1 MRLIRLT
8 RLAVGVGV
16 VMLAVGGGLAT
27 TATVGAQARAAAAQA
42 SLEVQGAEDTRREF
56 RALLEQFPP
65 SLGVV
70 LKSDPTLLSN
80 AAYLT
85 PYPALAKYLSDHPEI
100 ARNPTYFLEHV
111 ELVQWMDSRYGG
123 RRAATPMTIDEQLR
137 LESISTWRD
146 TMSSFLFLLGFVAA
160 ASALVWILRY
170 IVEHRRWL
178 RATRIQSE
186 AHNKL
191 LERFSSSAELAAY
204 MESPAGAQF
213 LASSPL
219 SVESATSRAPG
230 APFSRIL
237 WSAQAGVVLIAA
249 GIGFMLIQW
258 RMADRVDEV
267 AQMLGA
273 WGTFSIAVGVGF
285 VISAA
290 MSYVISSRMGLLGEP
305 KA

>member
-1 MRLIRLT
+1 MRLIGSMRDV
-8 RLAVGVGV
+8 VGGVMVAAMVGGW
-16 VMLAVGGGLAT
+16 GGGL
-27 TATVGAQARAAAAQA
+27 TVVEAQARTERTLV
-42 SLEVQGAEDTRREF
+42 SPDPQGAEGTRREF
-56 RALLEQFPP
+56 RELMEQFPP
-65 SLGVV
+65 ALGVV

-80 AAYLT
+80 AGYLAT
-85 PYPALAKYLSDHPEI
+85 YPALAKYLSEHPEI
-100 ARNPTYFLEHV
+100 ARNPAYFLEHV
-111 ELVQWMDSRYGG
+111 ETVQLVDYRYGDG
-123 RRAATPMTIDEQLR
+123 RSAEPMTAEQLVKR
-137 LESISTWRD
+137 DAINMWRD
-146 TMSSFLFLLGFVAA
+146 TTSGFMFLLGFAA
-160 ASALVWILRY
+160 AGFCLVWIIRY
-170 IVEHRRWL
+170 VVEHRRWL
-178 RATRIQSE
+178 RATRIQSD

-213 LASSPL
+213 LQAAPL
-219 SVESATSRAPG
+219 SLESSSRRAPG

-249 GIGFMLIQW
+249 GIGFLVIQ
-258 RMADRVDEV
+258 RQLTEEV

-290 MSYVISSRMGLLGEP
+290 ASYVISSRMGLLGDP

>member
-1 MRLIRLT
+1 MRLM
-8 RLAVGVGV
+8 RLAVRACV
-16 VMLAVGGGLAT
+16 VAVVVAGAGLAT
-27 TATVGAQARAAAAQA
+27 TAAVQAQTRGAAVPATQDG
-42 SLEVQGAEDTRREF
+42 QGAEDTRREF

-65 SLGVV
+65 ALGVV
-70 LKSDPTLLSN
+70 LKSDPTLLTN
-80 AAYLT
+80 ASYLT
-85 PYPALAKYLSDHPEI
+85 PYPALAKYLTDHPEI

-123 RRAATPMTIDEQLR
+123 RRAGAPMTLDEQLR
-137 LESISTWRD
+137 LETISTWRE

-160 ASALVWILRY
+160 AASLVWIFRY

-219 SVESATSRAPG
+219 SVESSSRRAPG

-237 WSAQAGVVLIAA
+237 WSVQAGVVLIAA
-249 GIGFMLIQW
+249 GVGFMVIQA
-258 RMADRVDEV
+258 RMVDEVDEV

>member
-1 MRLIRLT
+1 MRLTRLM

-16 VMLAVGGGLAT
+16 VMLAVGGGWAT
-27 TATVGAQARAAAAQA
+27 TATVGAQARTAAAQA
-42 SLEVQGAEDTRREF
+42 SQETQGADDIRREF
-56 RALLEQFPP
+56 RAILEQFPP
-65 SLGVV
+65 ALGVV
-70 LKSDPTLLSN
+70 LKSDPTLLTN
-80 AAYLT
+80 PAYLT

-111 ELVQWMDSRYGG
+111 ELVQWMDSRWGG
-123 RRAATPMTIDEQLR
+123 RRTATPMTIDEQMR
-137 LESISTWRD
+137 LEAISTWRE

-160 ASALVWILRY
+160 ASALVWIFRY

-219 SVESATSRAPG
+219 SVESATRRAPG

-249 GIGFMLIQW
+249 GVGFMLIQW
-258 RMADRVDEV
+258 RMVDRVDEV